1 MSHNCLVY
9 LDDDIFGHLDH
20 LSSLACSLIA
30 RSDLSSAGLV
40 HNESTS
46 CWESVQM
53 GTWLGIV
60 INIIQHIF
68 QVPASLS

>member
-9 LDDDIFGHLDH
+9 LDDDMFGHLDH
-20 LSSLACSLIA
+20 VSFRICGLIP

-40 HNESTS
+40 QNANML

-60 INIIQHIF
+60 TNIIQHIF
-68 QVPASLS
+68 QVPHH

>member
-20 LSSLACSLIA
+20 VSSRACSLIP

-53 GTWLGIV
+53 GTWLSIV

-68 QVPASLS
+68 QVPHH